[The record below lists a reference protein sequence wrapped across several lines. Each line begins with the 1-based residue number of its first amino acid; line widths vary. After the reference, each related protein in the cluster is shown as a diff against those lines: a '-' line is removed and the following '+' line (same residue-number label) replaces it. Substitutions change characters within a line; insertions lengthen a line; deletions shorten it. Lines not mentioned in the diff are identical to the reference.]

1 MTLYIF
7 HRTSYSYPSPVRQS
21 YNELRL
27 HPLSNDWQ
35 HCNSSTITILP
46 ICKLRS
52 YLDLNG
58 NIVHY
63 FELPEEHQ
71 KLVIESRSIVETSS
85 RVDFDHFPYGV
96 NLSSLSKME
105 GVPEYRDYLQTSSYV
120 EINPNVWRMA
130 VDLRGDSNDVFQ
142 TAYQVM
148 EFIYNNFEYCKS
160 TTTVNT
166 HANEVLDLRRGVCQD
181 FAHAALA
188 LCRCLGIPARYVSGY
203 FFDHTRG
210 KKMRGAEAS
219 HAWIEVMVKGHG
231 WFGLDP
237 TNNRVV
243 DDTYVILGTGRDY
256 RDVAPVTGSYYG
268 PLPNAFDVTVRVK
281 RKDS

>member
-1 MTLYIF
+1 
-7 HRTSYSYPSPVRQS
+7 
-21 YNELRL
+21 
-27 HPLSNDWQ
+27 
-35 HCNSSTITILP
+35 
-46 ICKLRS
+46 LRS

-130 VDLRGDSNDVFQ
+130 VDLRGDSNDVFE

-166 HANEVLDLRRGVCQD
+166 HANEILDLRRGVCQD

-203 FFDHTRG
+203 FFDHTRS

-219 HAWIEVMVKGHG
+219 HAWIEVMVKEHG

-256 RDVAPVTGSYYG
+256 RDVAPVTGSYCG

>member
-1 MTLYIF
+1 MKLYIF

-35 HCNSSTITILP
+35 YCSSSTITILP

-148 EFIYNNFEYCKS
+148 EFIYNNFEYCKY
-160 TTTVNT
+160 
-166 HANEVLDLRRGVCQD
+166 L
-181 FAHAALA
+181 
-188 LCRCLGIPARYVSGY
+188 
-203 FFDHTRG
+203 
-210 KKMRGAEAS
+210 
-219 HAWIEVMVKGHG
+219 
-231 WFGLDP
+231 
-237 TNNRVV
+237 
-243 DDTYVILGTGRDY
+243 
-256 RDVAPVTGSYYG
+256 
-268 PLPNAFDVTVRVK
+268 
-281 RKDS
+281 

>member
-1 MTLYIF
+1 MKLYIF

-96 NLSSLSKME
+96 HLSSLSKME

-219 HAWIEVMVKGHG
+219 HAWIEVMVKGYG

>member
-1 MTLYIF
+1 M
-7 HRTSYSYPSPVRQS
+7 
-21 YNELRL
+21 
-27 HPLSNDWQ
+27 
-35 HCNSSTITILP
+35 
-46 ICKLRS
+46 
-52 YLDLNG
+52 G

-63 FELPEEHQ
+63 FELPEEHK

-219 HAWIEVMVKGHG
+219 HAWIEVMVNGHG

>member
-1 MTLYIF
+1 MKLYIF
-7 HRTSYSYPSPVRQS
+7 HRTSYSYPALVSQS

-35 HCNSSTITILP
+35 NCISSTITILP

-63 FELPEEHQ
+63 FELPEEHR
-71 KLVIESRSIVETSS
+71 KLVIESRSIVETSP
-85 RVDFDHFPYGV
+85 RVDFANFPYGV

-120 EINPNVWRMA
+120 EINPTVWRMA
-130 VDLRGDSNDVFQ
+130 VDLRGESNDVFQ

-166 HANEVLDLRRGVCQD
+166 HANEVLELRRGVCQD

-210 KKMRGAEAS
+210 QKMRGAEAS
-219 HAWIEVMVKGHG
+219 HAWIEVMVNGHG

-243 DDTYVILGTGRDY
+243 DDTYVTLGTGRDY

-268 PLPNAFDVTVRVK
+268 PLPDAFDVTVRVK
-281 RKDS
+281 RKDF